1 MKAAGLAVA
10 AVLAIPAAAQD
21 ADPPPIVVEVEKRQS
36 EEALTGLARDLAGN
50 PRADR
55 PLARFEKPLCLMVA
69 AGNPELGREIAARII
84 ENAKAAKVRVR
95 SSGCSPNA
103 LVTFSDDAQ
112 AQLREIRKSGRRLFA
127 GLSAREID
135 AAMGARDPVYV
146 FQASRETSAT
156 GQEIVASPEAAGP
169 NGMPGPENR
178 VFSMSRIKREVR
190 EDMLAALV
198 VIDNGAAA
206 GLSPIQIADYT
217 SLRLLAGKSFEIG
230 QLLERAVEA
239 GRGHL
244 EPAVIEP
251 FHFQR
256 VLQLARHALAVL
268 HVHELRL
275 RGRRAIGGRAP
286 GQVDRDAQQ
295 AAGRTLHVHQVKTQ
309 SGDGLCD
316 GVLPG
321 HLVRLLPCV
330 GGCEKRS
337 AKKNGPVVT
346 RPFGREARIVTPA
359 NA

>member
-217 SLRLLAGKSFEIG
+217 SLRLLAPTDEVDVAEAGGPRTIMTLFAARDSAPATMTRFDRAYLAALYRMPRGSFSKEV
-230 QLLERAVEA
+230 LRAAVVEA
-239 GRGHL
+239 ASG
-244 EPAVIEP
+244 
-251 FHFQR
+251 
-256 VLQLARHALAVL
+256 
-268 HVHELRL
+268 
-275 RGRRAIGGRAP
+275 
-286 GQVDRDAQQ
+286 
-295 AAGRTLHVHQVKTQ
+295 AADKG
-309 SGDGLCD
+309 
-316 GVLPG
+316 
-321 HLVRLLPCV
+321 
-330 GGCEKRS
+330 E
-337 AKKNGPVVT
+337 
-346 RPFGREARIVTPA
+346 
-359 NA
+359 